1 MRRAT
6 VKIILGILVIAIM
19 SLGASRSEAL
29 HEYFKSLDINNDG
42 KVDLQE
48 FSGEMKK
55 QVFDELDADKNKE
68 VTESEWGSVPDITEE
83 KEHESVFKKIDR
95 DTDSRITF
103 FEFSDYAESN
113 SNIMKAFM
121 GLDMDKN
128 NLLSPDEVSSRP
140 MFRLITVHF

>member
-1 MRRAT
+1 MKNAAG
-6 VKIILGILVIAIM
+6 KIILGLIVIAMIG
-19 SLGASRSEAL
+19 LGPSRSEAL
-29 HEYFKSLDINNDG
+29 HEYFKSLDTNNDG

-83 KEHESVFKKIDR
+83 KEHESVFRKMDR
-95 DTDSRITF
+95 NTDSRITF

-113 SNIMKAFM
+113 SNIEKAFI

-140 MFRLITVHF
+140 IFRLITVHY